1 MAKKK
6 KKEKMLTDKGFE
18 LFYGNL
24 STRRQLIRNLWM
36 SGIGLAVFIAAW
48 IQGSLN
54 KNILLILIAVFT
66 MSQAY
71 QIGRNYLAWTEEKKK
86 LEKQKRAQ
94 EQQEKQE
101 RQRQEQEQREKQR
114 QEQQEQQEKQRQE
127 QEQQNR

>member
-18 LFYGNL
+18 LFYRNL

-36 SGIGLAVFIAAW
+36 SGIGLVVFIAAW
-48 IQGSLN
+48 IQGSFN

-86 LEKQKRAQ
+86 LEKQKQAQ
-94 EQQEKQE
+94 EKQEKQE
-101 RQRQEQEQREKQR
+101 RQRQAREQQEQQR
-114 QEQQEQQEKQRQE
+114 QAQEQQEQQNQ
-127 QEQQNR
+127 